1 MRRNILTALHLYIL
15 TCHDQVRGALLCAQ
29 RLPSLFLPTL
39 SGLSA
44 SAETEMGAIT
54 SNTARS
60 HNPSCHNSD
69 DANQRCASISDHMP
83 GKSGIVLRVVAMLR
97 ISMPVTASPIMAAKV
112 AIRWSA

>member
-1 MRRNILTALHLYIL
+1 MRRNILTAPHSYIL
-15 TCHDQVRGALLCAQ
+15 ACHNQVRGAFHCTRGSHL
-29 RLPSLFLPTL
+29 LFLPTL

-44 SAETEMGAIT
+44 SAGAEMGAIT

-60 HNPSCHNSD
+60 HNPSWHNSD

-97 ISMPVTASPIMAAKV
+97 ISMPGTASPTMEANV